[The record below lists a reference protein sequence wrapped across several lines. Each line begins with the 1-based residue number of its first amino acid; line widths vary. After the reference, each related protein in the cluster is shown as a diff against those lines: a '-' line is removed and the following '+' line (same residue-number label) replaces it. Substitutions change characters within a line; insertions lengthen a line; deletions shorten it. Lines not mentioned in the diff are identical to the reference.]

1 MQERPTDNLELIK
14 RVLDNDYIE
23 LHLDKLVVDEDADET
38 RSKVH
43 LELSDTNG
51 AKLKVEGDGVGLVDA
66 TFNALLER
74 YGVEYQSLKSI
85 ELASF
90 NVSANMDTKEKKV
103 GVDSMGR
110 VTLGVLNSEGKFF
123 EFSDES
129 RSISRSSARAVLA
142 AVEYFVNAER
152 AFITLHRARMD
163 AKERRRDDLI
173 TRYTRELAE
182 VVKSTSFTEVIENMK
197 RDLE

>member
-1 MQERPTDNLELIK
+1 MIK
-14 RVLDNDYIE
+14 N
-23 LHLDKLVVDEDADET
+23 
-38 RSKVH
+38 
-43 LELSDTNG
+43 
-51 AKLKVEGDGVGLVDA
+51 
-66 TFNALLER
+66 
-74 YGVEYQSLKSI
+74 
-85 ELASF
+85 
-90 NVSANMDTKEKKV
+90 KKV

-110 VTLGVLNSEGKFF
+110 VTLGVLNSEGKLF
-123 EFSDES
+123 EFHDES

-182 VVKSTSFTEVIENMK
+182 VVKSTSFTEVIESMK
-197 RDLE
+197 KDL